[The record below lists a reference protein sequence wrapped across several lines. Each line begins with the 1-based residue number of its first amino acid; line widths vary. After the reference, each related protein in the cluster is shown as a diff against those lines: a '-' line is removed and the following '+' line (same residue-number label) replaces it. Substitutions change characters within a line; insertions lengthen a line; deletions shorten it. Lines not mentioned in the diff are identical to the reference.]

1 MRRIK
6 SAPANIA
13 EMVNRK
19 KPNLKEKSITSLPVI
34 QNIFITNKK
43 NKSPIV
49 MREQIQPIKN
59 QKNIEKTFN
68 NIMLDY
74 INDNKIYNIND
85 EEAVVASILY
95 FYVSEK
101 IFTKNNL
108 REFILFVVQMFIRY
122 IFTHTVHEI
131 YLSNKDLI
139 TNKLLLLQHIQL

>member
-1 MRRIK
+1 MKRVK

-19 KPNLKEKSITSLPVI
+19 KPNLKEKSITSLPII
-34 QNIFITNKK
+34 QNIINKK
-43 NKSPIV
+43 NNPIV
-49 MREQIQPIKN
+49 MKEQIQPIKN

-108 REFILFVVQMFIRY
+108 REFILFIVQMFIRY
-122 IFTHTVHEI
+122 IFTHSLHEV
-131 YLSNKDLI
+131 YLNNQDI
-139 TNKLLLLQHIQL
+139 INNKLLLLQHI